1 MPSFLDTIRQAAARL
16 FARSAAPA
24 VAPRALAPATTVP
37 HEHAVEGSARSWIE
51 WTPDLIEAA
60 EIQCDGGSLRMAA
73 DLCHALLGD
82 DRVIATTGVLTR
94 GLVSL
99 PVSFETGGDK
109 RKSRRVLRAIEADED
124 WWQMAPEGALAEL
137 VLWGVLLGVGF
148 AKLVPVEGASG
159 RGLLRLEVWD
169 PRWFRYDVPLRRW
182 MVTLDTG
189 VEIPVETDG
198 RWVVFTPYGE
208 HTPWRRGI
216 WRALARWWLL
226 KHYARNDWARHSE
239 VKAAGV
245 LVGFNTLDAS
255 AKGATD
261 LSPTQRQRLA
271 AQLKTLGRDAVVMLP
286 RGLDLK
292 LVEST
297 AKNFET
303 YQAQIDAAN
312 TGMTIA
318 ALGQNLSTEV
328 KGGSYAAAQVH
339 QQVADHLRRALAE
352 ALSTTLHD
360 QVLVFWAAWNFGD
373 PGVAPWPRWKVD
385 PDADV
390 AALGNAY
397 KALGE
402 GLAALEA
409 VLPAGFVLD
418 LEAIFER
425 AGIPLKEAPEPPP
438 PGVPGKDTN

>member
-1 MPSFLDTIRQAAARL
+1 MPSFLDTIRQAAARI
-16 FARSAAPA
+16 FQRAPA
-24 VAPRALAPATTVP
+24 PVVSRATVPSATVP
-37 HEHAVEGSARSWIE
+37 HDLAVEGSARSWIE
-51 WTPDLIEAA
+51 WSPTLIEAA
-60 EIQCDGGSLRMAA
+60 EIQCDGGSLRMAG
-73 DLCHALLGD
+73 DLCHALQGD
-82 DRVIATTGVLTR
+82 DRILATTGVLAR
-94 GLVSL
+94 GLVGL
-99 PVSFETGGDK
+99 PLSFESGGDR

-124 WWQMAPEGALAEL
+124 WWQMAPESTLAEL

-148 AKLVPVEGASG
+148 AKLVPAEGVSG
-159 RGLLRLEVWD
+159 RGLLRVEVWD
-169 PRWFRYDVPLRRW
+169 PRWFRWDHPTRRW
-182 MVTLDTG
+182 WVTLDTG

-198 RWVVFTPYGE
+198 RWVIYTPFGE
-208 HTPWRRGI
+208 HAPWRRGV

-245 LVGFNTLDAS
+245 LVGFSTLDAK
-255 AKGATD
+255 AGQPD

-271 AQLKTLGRDAVVMLP
+271 SQLRTLGRDAVVMLP

-303 YQAQIDAAN
+303 YQAQIEAAN
-312 TGMTIA
+312 TGITIA
-318 ALGQNLSTEV
+318 VLAQNLSTEV

-339 QQVADHLRRALAE
+339 QQVADFLRRALAE
-352 ALSTTLHD
+352 SLSTTLHD
-360 QVLVFWAAWNFGD
+360 QVLVFWAAWNFSD

-390 AALGNAY
+390 SALGAAY

-409 VLPAGFVLD
+409 VAPPGQVVDRA
-418 LEAIFER
+418 AIFER
-425 AGIPLKEAPEPPP
+425 AGIPLMDAPDPEPPAL
-438 PGVPGKDTN
+438 PGEQGMN